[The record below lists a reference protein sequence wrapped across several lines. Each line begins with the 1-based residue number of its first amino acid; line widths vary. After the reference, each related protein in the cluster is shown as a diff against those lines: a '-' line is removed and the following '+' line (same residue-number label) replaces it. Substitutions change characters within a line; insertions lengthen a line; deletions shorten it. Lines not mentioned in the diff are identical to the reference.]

1 MVKFFNPQGVK
12 ELIWRAGR
20 TTERVA
26 HKRLIKKFPKRT
38 GTISGGSRAL
48 KLAQLKG
55 VKKVESLGKRH
66 GVEGLFSVRDKPRT
80 FFKAKKGGLP
90 KGTTLEEMGW
100 APRDA
105 ELASEAML
113 AFKKSQTPK
122 ALLKKHRATLSKIYR
137 SPKSWKERSH
147 LKSVYRARAKAELGA
162 AKLDRSIYRTQTIQK
177 QTGTTKRGKPI
188 WKTIWKEPKREFKKW
203 TKE

>member
-1 MVKFFNPQGVK
+1 MVKIFHPHGLK
-12 ELIWRAGR
+12 ELVWKAGR
-20 TTERVA
+20 STEKA
-26 HKRLIKKFPKRT
+26 TFKRMLKKYP
-38 GTISGGSRAL
+38 GSPVKAF
-48 KLAQLKG
+48 KLSQQKG
-55 VKKVESLGKRH
+55 LRKVESLGKRH

-162 AKLDRSIYRTQTIQK
+162 AKVDRAMFRSTTVQKLDPLSGRY
-177 QTGTTKRGKPI
+177 
-188 WKTIWKEPKREFKKW
+188 KTIRRYKK
-203 TKE
+203 

>member
-20 TTERVA
+20 TTEKVA
-26 HKRLIKKFPKRT
+26 HRRLIRKFPKQ
-38 GTISGGSRAL
+38 GAKAF

-55 VKKVESLGKRH
+55 VKKVKSLGKKH
-66 GVEGLFSVRDKPRT
+66 EVEGLFSVRDKPRGY
-80 FFKAKKGGLP
+80 FKTKRGGLP
-90 KGTTLEEMGW
+90 KGSTLEEMGW
-100 APRDA
+100 APQDA
-105 ELASEAML
+105 EFVSAEAI
-113 AFKKSQTPK
+113 AFKRSQAPK

-162 AKLDRSIYRTQTIQK
+162 AKIDRAMFRSTTVQKLDPLSGRY
-177 QTGTTKRGKPI
+177 
-188 WKTIWKEPKREFKKW
+188 KTIRRYKK
-203 TKE
+203 

>member
-26 HKRLIKKFPKRT
+26 HKRLIKKFPKRA
-38 GTISGGSRAL
+38 GTVRGGSRAL

-66 GVEGLFSVRDKPRT
+66 GVEGLFSVRDRPRT

-122 ALLKKHRATLSKIYR
+122 ALLKKHRATLNKIYR

-162 AKLDRSIYRTQTIQK
+162 AKVDRAMFRSTTVQKLDPLSGRY
-177 QTGTTKRGKPI
+177 
-188 WKTIWKEPKREFKKW
+188 KTIRRYKK
-203 TKE
+203 